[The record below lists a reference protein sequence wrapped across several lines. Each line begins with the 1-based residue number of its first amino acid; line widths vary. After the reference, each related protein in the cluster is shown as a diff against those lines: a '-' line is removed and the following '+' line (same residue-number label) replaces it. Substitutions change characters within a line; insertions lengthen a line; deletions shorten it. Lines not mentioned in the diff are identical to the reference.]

1 MAYPYALQTKIK
13 VPYNIIDRDIADCN
27 GFEVEAADC
36 QSYTMV
42 RRRPPGLTFVG
53 QPEFLAS
60 LPASRIAE
68 AEAAIQV
75 LS

>member
-1 MAYPYALQTKIK
+1 MGYPQALQSKIK
-13 VPYNIIDRDIADCN
+13 VPYNIIDRDIADSN
-27 GFEVEAADC
+27 GFEVESADC
-36 QSYTMV
+36 TAYTMV

-60 LPASRIAE
+60 LPPSRIAE
-68 AEAAIQV
+68 AEAAIQI

>member
-1 MAYPYALQTKIK
+1 MAYPQALQTRIKI
-13 VPYNIIDRDIADCN
+13 PNNIVDRDIADCN

-42 RRRPPGLTFVG
+42 RRRPPGMMFVG

-60 LPASRIAE
+60 LPPSRISE
-68 AEAAIQV
+68 AEAVIKV
-75 LS
+75 LG

>member
-1 MAYPYALQTKIK
+1 MGYPQALHTRIRI
-13 VPYNIIDRDIADCN
+13 PNNIVDRDIADCN
-27 GFEVEAADC
+27 GFEVESADGR
-36 QSYTMV
+36 SYTMV
-42 RRRPPGLTFVG
+42 RRRPAGMTFVG

-68 AEAAIQV
+68 AEAVIKV